1 MLEGITV
8 KVSNFGPLWT
18 PFPRGLA
25 IVFLQKIEEIESWW
39 ETSDLQTRFCSFLA
53 HNSGKEAMDFA
64 RKGLKLEVFTVQGR
78 TDFPFRRNR
87 LQVGSQLRSF
97 HSGPALASWCTS
109 CARPYLLCLGEIT
122 KNFKLAPTPIQFDGF
137 NLERNHL
144 FLFLLLGPKKV
155 VYDPHNTQ
163 KRESLYV
170 FCLTQHKRGFFSCV
184 FQKTKVLERGSWLLL
199 PRWMLFVCDDISKT

>member
-1 MLEGITV
+1 
-8 KVSNFGPLWT
+8 
-18 PFPRGLA
+18 
-25 IVFLQKIEEIESWW
+25 
-39 ETSDLQTRFCSFLA
+39 
-53 HNSGKEAMDFA
+53 MDFA

-155 VYDPHNTQ
+155 VYDP
-163 KRESLYV
+163 
-170 FCLTQHKRGFFSCV
+170 TQHT
-184 FQKTKVLERGSWLLL
+184 KT
-199 PRWMLFVCDDISKT
+199 